1 MPLPHFTNDEQ
12 YLINCVKSPT
22 ASTSASAYMWGYIVT
37 GALIAGF
44 SAWKEDTLLMLCAFV
59 IVCGFRVYEER
70 FQAKWVPLWKSIIEK
85 YEYASATTGNPSI
98 VDVVKSPD
106 E

>member
-44 SAWKEDTLLMLCAFV
+44 SAWKEDTL
-59 IVCGFRVYEER
+59 EEFYAER
-70 FQAKWVPLWKSIIEK
+70 YGK
-85 YEYASATTGNPSI
+85 YEYQPEP
-98 VDVVKSPD
+98 PD
-106 E
+106 A